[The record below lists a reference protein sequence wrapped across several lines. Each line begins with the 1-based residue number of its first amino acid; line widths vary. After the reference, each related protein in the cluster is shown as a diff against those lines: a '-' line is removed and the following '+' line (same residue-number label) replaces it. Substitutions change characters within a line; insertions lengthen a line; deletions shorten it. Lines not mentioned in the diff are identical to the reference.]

1 MKFNIIGNRYRY
13 FLISALL
20 VVGSI
25 VALFTV
31 GLKGGIE
38 FSSGTVLTIPFQ
50 NEVSYDQVR
59 QIVSDQGYTNAIV
72 QEAGSNEFIIRTVE
86 LSDSEEAALVQT
98 LQQQLGAT
106 GDISKADVNPKTAS
120 ETVRQSIIAIFAASV
135 GILLYIAW
143 AFRRMPHPFRYGAC
157 AVIALGHDV
166 LVALGVF
173 AVLGAILKWEI
184 NLMFI
189 TGLLAVIG
197 YSVNNMVVIF
207 DRIRENTLR
216 GLHPEFAVTVN
227 GSLIETLSRS
237 MNTTLTTLL
246 TVLAVLLFVG
256 SDIQNFAI
264 VLLIGIVAGTFDS
277 IFVAPALLVVWD
289 KSEWGRF
296 LPWKWGAKVAEPT
309 EG

>member
-20 VVGSI
+20 VVISI
-25 VALFTV
+25 VALATV

-38 FSSGTVLTIPFQ
+38 FSSGTVLTVPFQ
-50 NEVSYDQVR
+50 KAVTYSQVR
-59 QIVSDQGYTNAIV
+59 QVVSDQGFTTAIV
-72 QEAGSNEFIIRTVE
+72 QDAGSNQFIIRTKE
-86 LSDSEEAALVQT
+86 LSNAEQTALVT
-98 LQQQLGAT
+98 ALQQLSPT
-106 GDISKADVNPKTAS
+106 DEISKSDVNPKTAS
-120 ETVRQSIIAIFAASV
+120 QTVRQSIIAILAASI

-157 AVIALGHDV
+157 AVIALAHDII
-166 LVALGVF
+166 VAIGIF
-173 AVLGAILKWEI
+173 SILGAFLKWEI

-189 TGLLAVIG
+189 TGLLAILG

-227 GSLIETLSRS
+227 GSLVETMGRS
-237 MNTTLTTLL
+237 MNTTLTTIL

-256 SDIQNFAI
+256 SDIQNFAV
-264 VLLIGIVAGTFDS
+264 VLLVGIVAGTYDS

-289 KSEWGRF
+289 KGEWSRF
-296 LPWKWGAKVAEPT
+296 LPWKWGARTA
-309 EG
+309 